1 SSAALIRIPSSIV
14 LDGRLGEP
22 EWRDAPVLRLVEQS
36 PKPGAAT
43 PYETEVR
50 IIVSDDRIF
59 FGFQCKDP
67 HPDRLSF
74 HTMRRDETMGQ
85 DGQTHTDDTV
95 SIVLDTY
102 GDRRTGYFFQINA
115 AGTRVDGLI
124 STADSV
130 SLDWDGIWDART
142 ARIPDGWS
150 AEIVIP
156 SRTLSFTPG
165 LNDWGLNLERFIP
178 RERQWLRW
186 SSPTLDSFLYDLS
199 RAGRLTG
206 LGELQQGKGIEITP
220 YAIGKTK
227 RFYGVSP
234 RTWQG
239 AVGGEV
245 TWKITPQL
253 VTVFTANTDFAETE
267 VDTRQINLTRFPLF
281 FPEKRSFFLEG
292 ANQYVFGLNLGE
304 QFSPFFSRNVG
315 LLDGAQTPIDAGVKL
330 NGRAGKWNPALVDV
344 QTRDTTV
351 PDQVV
356 QDLALP
362 SAA

>member
-1 SSAALIRIPSSIV
+1 MK
-14 LDGRLGEP
+14 
-22 EWRDAPVLRLVEQS
+22 LVQQA
-36 PKPGAAT
+36 PKPGQPT
-43 PYETEVR
+43 PYRPESRAIGT
-50 IIVSDDRIF
+50 SDRIY
-59 FGFQCKDP
+59 FGFTCKDP
-67 HPDRLSF
+67 DPRRIAI
-74 HTMRRDETMGQ
+74 HTMRRDGDLTG
-85 DGQTHTDDTV
+85 DDTV

-142 ARIPDGWS
+142 ARTPDGWS
-150 AEIVIP
+150 AERVIP

-165 LNDWGLNLERFIP
+165 LKEWGLNLERFIP

-186 SSPTLDSFLYDLS
+186 SSPSLDSFLYVLS

-206 LGELQQGKGIEITP
+206 VAELQQGRGIEITP
-220 YAIGKTK
+220 YATGKTK

-234 RTWQG
+234 RGWQG
-239 AVGGEV
+239 AVGGEI

-292 ANQYVFGLNLGE
+292 ANQYDFGLGLAR
-304 QFSPFFSRNVG
+304 QDSQLLIPFFSGNVG
-315 LLDGAQTPIDAGVKL
+315 LLDGVQIPINAGLRL
-330 NGRAGKWNPALVDV
+330 NGRVGKWNLGILYV
-344 QTRDTTV
+344 QPRQTV
-351 PDQVV
+351 VSDRVV

-362 SAA
+362 SAVVPGTNLFAG